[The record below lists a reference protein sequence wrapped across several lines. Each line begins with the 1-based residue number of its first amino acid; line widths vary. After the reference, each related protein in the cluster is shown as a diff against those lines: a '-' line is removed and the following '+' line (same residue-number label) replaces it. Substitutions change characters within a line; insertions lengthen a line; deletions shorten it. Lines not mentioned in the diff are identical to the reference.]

1 MTLTDEKVYN
11 CTVLTRKDIESWG
24 EPKKVS
30 AFYLIAK
37 RIFDIVFSLFA
48 LLLFSPIILVTSI
61 CIFFSD
67 FGSPIYMQDRVGQN
81 GRHIKIFKFRSM
93 KKNADD
99 LAKHLTLEQL
109 EEYHRE
115 FKLEND
121 PRVTS
126 IGRFI
131 RRTSI
136 DELPQFLNIL
146 FGQLSLV
153 GPRPI
158 VEKELQK
165 YGDTLD
171 IFLSAKP
178 GLTGYW
184 QAYARNDALYE
195 NCARQKMELTYI
207 FKRSVG
213 FDLKIIFK
221 TFGRLFKGG

>member
-1 MTLTDEKVYN
+1 MISTEEKAYAG
-11 CTVLTRKDIESWG
+11 TILMKKDIEDWG

-30 AFYLIAK
+30 VLYLIIK
-37 RIFDIVFSLFA
+37 RIFDIAFSLFA
-48 LLLFSPIILVTSI
+48 LILFSPIILVTAI
-61 CIFFSD
+61 CIFLYD
-67 FGSPIYMQDRVGQN
+67 FGSPIYMQDRVGKN
-81 GRHIKIFKFRSM
+81 GKHIKIFKFRSM

-121 PRVTS
+121 PRITS
-126 IGRFI
+126 IGKFI

-158 VEKELQK
+158 VEKELLK

-184 QAYARNDALYE
+184 QAYARNDAQYE
-195 NCARQKMELTYI
+195 DCARQKMELTYI